1 MLSRVRT
8 VLVTLLVVITLLT
21 GSLWLWARRNLWYS
35 AAIPIAITRR
45 VADVYFDPRKPL
57 PEFVTEQKLWG
68 DRNDPGR
75 EHFRRATAPVIA
87 DIADELERAW
97 ALTIWTRSQARKVS
111 ADLEQ
116 TGDPYAVL
124 VAMQAGK
131 GALCGPFALVLREA
145 LVANGIPARRVQFM
159 REPPFLSEGHAAVEA
174 FVNGKWVLL
183 DPTFVAY
190 WKVNGVPASL
200 WELRNAH
207 IYRPWGKVEMV
218 ESPLPPRETLAQ
230 YHVSYAAHLNAVL
243 YEYYEHPLAKRYG
256 LIRYPFLKLLQ
267 SNFMQLV
274 KGDPVN
280 RERGS
285 ALRINNILVQLI
297 YIQLP
302 IAFIVCAILLA
313 GTYVIGRPSR
323 SSQR

>member
-1 MLSRVRT
+1 MVSQVRA
-8 VLVTLLVVITLLT
+8 VLVTLLAVITLLT
-21 GSLWLWARRNLWYS
+21 ASLWLWARRNLWYS
-35 AAIPIAITRR
+35 AAIPIAITQR
-45 VADVYFDPRKPL
+45 VSDVYFDPRKPL
-57 PEFVTEQKLWG
+57 PEFVTDQKLWG
-68 DRNDPGR
+68 DRDDPGR
-75 EHFRRATAPVIA
+75 EKFRRETAPVIA
-87 DIADELERAW
+87 GIEDELARAW
-97 ALTIWTRSQARKVS
+97 KLTIWTRSQCRKVA

-124 VAMQAGK
+124 TGMRAGK

-159 REPPFLSEGHAAVEA
+159 REPPFLSEGHAAIEG

-190 WKVNGVPASL
+190 WTVDGVPASL
-200 WELRNAH
+200 WELRNAY
-207 IYRPWGKVEMV
+207 IYRPAGKIEMV

-230 YHVSYAAHLNAVL
+230 YHVAYGAHLNAVL

-256 LIRYPFLKLLQ
+256 LIRYPFFKLLQ

-274 KGDPVN
+274 QHHSVN

-302 IAFIVCAILLA
+302 IAFIVCALLLA
-313 GTYVIGRPSR
+313 WTYFIGKSSR
-323 SSQR
+323 ASQR